1 MDAREQYAHNAYAAG
16 YFARINEDVYG
27 SATPELAADY
37 WVFHRTNSAAVRAAW
52 LAGYYEAEN
61 EFAEVWLQRLVQL
74 AEESKYGHTTLELR
88 FGYVDIIGR
97 GCLLQ
102 IYGGGCHTFASLKPL
117 AHYIS
122 RMYILANG

>member
-1 MDAREQYAHNAYAAG
+1 MDARDQYAHDAYAAG
-16 YFARINEDVYG
+16 YSARINEDVYG
-27 SATPELAADY
+27 SVTPELAADY
-37 WVFHRTNSAAVRAAW
+37 WVFHRTNSAAIRSAW

-74 AEESKYGHTTLELR
+74 AEESKHGHTTLELR
-88 FGYVDIIGR
+88 FGYVDIVSSGY
-97 GCLLQ
+97 LLQ
-102 IYGGGCHTFASLKPL
+102 PYSGNCCTFSSLKPL